1 MLIIRGEQIDAFR
14 AKAQLEFEQL
24 LVKHAQ
30 AFASKH
36 TEVLG
41 PEGTLAVV
49 RLCIERGQA
58 YGFTGQGPLE
68 LFLDLMFLLGAEF
81 DTDPQY
87 AWAAEVLSPQSPGG
101 QMEKADRLHA
111 VSMKYLDAVAGPDHT
126 YARAALVELQK
137 SGTALARASA
147 NDFRGGIVR
156 VMRQLYPQK
165 AEYLGEDRLQA
176 VVDLSLATCRAHG
189 IQSVAGQ
196 CLITALVYSLGHAI
210 TRDPLYPWVGRTLN
224 DPLVPDPNQRAQKLY
239 SRTKI
244 YMQEAVKYLGSNK
257 G

>member
-30 AFASKH
+30 EFAAKH

-49 RLCIERGQA
+49 RLCIERGRA
-58 YGFTGQGPLE
+58 HGFTGQGPLE

-87 AWAAEVLSPQSPGG
+87 RWAAEALSAPGG
-101 QMEKADRLHA
+101 QMDKADRLHA
-111 VSMKYLDAVAGPDHT
+111 ASITYLDAVAGPDQI
-126 YARAALVELQK
+126 YARAALEALQK

-147 NDFRGGIVR
+147 NDFRAGMVQA
-156 VMRQLYPQK
+156 MHQLYPQK

-176 VVDLSLATCRAHG
+176 AVDLSLATCQTHG
-189 IQSVAGQ
+189 IQSIAGQ
-196 CLITALVYSLGHAI
+196 CLITALIFTLGHAI
-210 TRDPLYPWVGRTLN
+210 ARDPLYPWVGRTLN
-224 DPLVPDPNQRAQKLY
+224 DPIVTDPDQRAQKLY
-239 SRTKI
+239 SRTKM
-244 YMQEAVKYLGSNK
+244 YMQEAIKYLGSNK